1 MTLRESIRARLEA
14 ESTPEARAS
23 YERVV
28 PGAKIIGVK
37 VPVLRALAREIAL
50 NFDDAANYLDACVAD
65 RIREEMLVGIF
76 SLGRSKKNVRTLEWP
91 RVKRWTEAIDNWEVC
106 DQLGAVV
113 VAELVHSK
121 PALEKELHALTKS
134 KNMWQRR
141 FALSTASAMNQKGR
155 SHPEL
160 TEALCVALEKD
171 TEPMVRKA
179 VAWAR
184 REAAKA
190 LH

>member
-1 MTLRESIRARLEA
+1 MTLRQTLRARLDS

-23 YERVV
+23 YERLV
-28 PGAKIIGVK
+28 PGAKVIGVK
-37 VPVLRALAREIAL
+37 VPVLRALAKELAL
-50 NFDDAANYLDACVAD
+50 SFDDAAQLMDLCAKD
-65 RIREEMLVGIF
+65 RIREELLVGIF
-76 SLGRSKKNVRTLEWP
+76 SLGSSKKGIRSLNWP
-91 RVKRWTEAIDNWEVC
+91 RVKPWIAAIDNWEVC

-113 VAELVHSK
+113 VAELVHSN

-134 KNMWQRR
+134 KNLWQRR

-160 TEALCVALEKD
+160 TEALCAALED
-171 TEPMVRKA
+171 DSEPMVRKA

-184 REAAKA
+184 REATKA